1 MQPWDMALLMFKICS
16 VWFFVLFHFVLFCL
30 FPLYASHIIH
40 KWHLKRFWRKK
51 KNPHEKNLMRLTLF
65 SPTTKCALEP
75 SVLCICVC
83 RESGSPLPAELPQ
96 GDIHPGPRSHL
107 LTLPLEVVANTG
119 TTPAPPDEGI
129 WASIPLTLTTRALMV
144 ALEASSA
151 WGA

>member
-1 MQPWDMALLMFKICS
+1 MRHGVTDVQDLQRVVFCFVSFCL
-16 VWFFVLFHFVLFCL
+16 VLFVSLICQPHHPQVTSEKILE
-30 FPLYASHIIH
+30 
-40 KWHLKRFWRKK
+40 KK
-51 KNPHEKNLMRLTLF
+51 KNPHEKNLMRLTLL

-129 WASIPLTLTTRALMV
+129 WASMPLTLTTRALMV